1 MICGEN
7 YLFMY
12 FKSPAAPNWFTRF
25 SWKFKTRR
33 ILKSCLHQSNLNV
46 RHPIQSIPETNLQFW
61 NQILN
66 IVGRLF
72 TNLDRLQLTRNEP
85 FLNKSLSA
93 YIWKRQPKVFLLFYL
108 IIIWNY
114 VMIFYGQILFWTFEH
129 IISLLKMFLAQMF
142 GDKIDSK
149 EAVRMSTRVLFTFQR
164 LRNSRNENR
173 IAKHKKRKCF
183 GFSKG
188 QVMGLSCRYGMFS
201 ETFTPWWR
209 LFFQIQYYSLISEYI
224 WGCFRRPSFTSWLK

>member
-1 MICGEN
+1 M
-7 YLFMY
+7 
-12 FKSPAAPNWFTRF
+12 
-25 SWKFKTRR
+25 
-33 ILKSCLHQSNLNV
+33 
-46 RHPIQSIPETNLQFW
+46 HPTQNIPETNFQSL

-66 IVGRLF
+66 VVGRLF

-93 YIWKRQPKVFLLFYL
+93 YIWKRQLKVFLLFYL

-142 GDKIDSK
+142 RDKIDSK

-173 IAKHKKRKCF
+173 IAKHKKRKF
-183 GFSKG
+183 LDFPRDKSWGWAAD
-188 QVMGLSCRYGMFS
+188 M
-201 ETFTPWWR
+201 
-209 LFFQIQYYSLISEYI
+209 
-224 WGCFRRPSFTSWLK
+224 GCFQRLSHRDGGFFFRYNIIPW